1 VQRNMTI
8 GLGVVAIALGAL
20 AYLQGGWGHVL
31 AGLAGTGRL
40 LLETSVLIVAA
51 FVLAGLIQVMISREL
66 VSRWLGAESGWR
78 GLLIGGLAGALI
90 PGGPY
95 AYYPIAVA
103 FLRSGATIGTI
114 VTFVVA
120 KNLWTVSRLP
130 LEVGLLGVHVAWVRY
145 VVTLAFPPL
154 AGLLAQVLFRGATGW
169 VRDGLP
175 ASGPGARQ
183 GRGES
188 T

>member
-1 VQRNMTI
+1 MQRNMTI

-95 AYYPIAVA
+95 AYYPITVA
-103 FLRSGATIGTI
+103 FLRSG
-114 VTFVVA
+114 
-120 KNLWTVSRLP
+120 
-130 LEVGLLGVHVAWVRY
+130 
-145 VVTLAFPPL
+145 
-154 AGLLAQVLFRGATGW
+154 
-169 VRDGLP
+169 
-175 ASGPGARQ
+175 
-183 GRGES
+183 
-188 T
+188 